1 MLPQRVATISSR
13 RSSRGEELEA
23 IISVDKVLSGV
34 RVLEVAAWTF
44 VPSAGAV
51 LAEWGAEVIKVEPR
65 TGGDPQRGLVTMGI
79 VDEGGGSVN
88 YMIEIPNRGKKSIG
102 VDLLT
107 EGGQEVV
114 HKLAQTCDV
123 FLTSYLP
130 NRRRKMRIDVD
141 DIRAVNPSIVYV
153 RGSGHG
159 PKGPDADKPGYD
171 GVSYWARGGIATA
184 LTEGAD
190 ELVRSRPA
198 FGDLLGGMTIAG
210 GIAAAL
216 YRKATTG
223 KGSVVDVSLLG
234 LAAWNL
240 SPDVAV
246 GEIHGGSAVPKF
258 GHADAPNPLVGTYRT
273 KDGRHVQL
281 MMLQLDKFFPEAMNA
296 IGLPQVLDDPRFN
309 TPATRFENRS
319 MLISMM
325 DEVFAARTLSEWRK
339 ELAGLS
345 GAWGVVQTPGEL
357 SSDEAVVANGYIA
370 ETTTMNGAGFS
381 LPTNPVQF
389 DEQHVVPPGAPEH
402 GQHTEEVLADAGFD
416 WDSIEA
422 YKASGAIL

>member
-1 MLPQRVATISSR
+1 M
-13 RSSRGEELEA
+13 
-23 IISVDKVLSGV
+23 
-34 RVLEVAAWTF
+34 LEVAAWTF

-65 TGGDPQRGLVTMGI
+65 DGGDPQRGLVTMGI

-102 VDLLT
+102 VDLST
-107 EGGQEVV
+107 PGGRDVV
-114 HKLAQTCDV
+114 HALAKTCDV

-130 NRRRKMRIDVD
+130 DRRRKFAIDVD

-184 LTEGAD
+184 LTEEAD

-198 FGDLLGGMTIAG
+198 FGDLLGGMAIAG

-216 YRKATTG
+216 YKKATTG
-223 KGSVVDVSLLG
+223 EGSVVDVSLLG

-246 GEIHGGSAVPKF
+246 SQIHGGSSIPKF

-273 KDGRHVQL
+273 KDGRYVQL
-281 MMLQLDKFFPEAMNA
+281 MMLQLDKFYAEAMRV
-296 IGLPQVLDDPRFN
+296 IGLPEMIDDTRFVD
-309 TPATRFENRS
+309 PASRFENRAS
-319 MLISMM
+319 LIALL
-325 DEVFAARTLSEWRK
+325 DEAFAKRTLAEWR
-339 ELAGLS
+339 EVLAALS
-345 GAWGVVQTPGEL
+345 GAWGIVQTPGEL
-357 SSDEAVVANGYIA
+357 CDDPAITANGYVA
-370 ETTTMNGAGFS
+370 HTQTVNGVPFS

-389 DEQHVVPPGAPEH
+389 NERSVTPSGAPEH
-402 GQHTEEVLADAGFD
+402 GQHTEEILMDAGIE
-416 WDSIEA
+416 WDTIEEL
-422 YKASGAIL
+422 KESGAIL

>member
-1 MLPQRVATISSR
+1 MEVDIS
-13 RSSRGEELEA
+13 G
-23 IISVDKVLSGV
+23 DKVLSGV
-34 RVLEVAAWTF
+34 RVLEIAAWTF

-65 TGGDPQRGLVTMGI
+65 NGGDPQRGLVTMGI
-79 VDEGGGSVN
+79 VDAGTRAVN

-102 VDLLT
+102 VDLGT
-107 EGGQEVV
+107 PGGQEVIRR
-114 HKLAQTCDV
+114 LAATCDV

-130 NRRRKMRIDVD
+130 SRRKKLGIDVD
-141 DIRAVNPSIVYV
+141 DIRAASPNIVYV

-159 PKGPDADKPGYD
+159 PKGPDADTPGYD
-171 GVSYWARGGIATA
+171 GVSYWARGGIATV
-184 LTEGAD
+184 LTEDAE

-216 YRKATTG
+216 YKKATTG
-223 KGSVVDVSLLG
+223 RGSIVDVSLLG

-246 GEIHGGSAVPKF
+246 SQLHGGSSIPKF

-273 KDGRHVQL
+273 SDGRYVQL
-281 MMLQLDKFFPEAMNA
+281 MMLQLDKFYPEAMRA
-296 IGLPQVLDDPRFN
+296 IGLPELIHDPRFAD
-309 TPATRFENRS
+309 PASRFANRS
-319 MLISMM
+319 ELISLM
-325 DEVFAARTLSEWRK
+325 DEAFARHTLAEWRTR
-339 ELAGLS
+339 LADLS

-357 SSDEAVVANGYIA
+357 CQDPAVTANGYVA
-370 ETTTMNGAGFS
+370 QTTTMNGAPFA

-389 DEQHVVPPGAPEH
+389 DEQPVVPPGAPEH
-402 GQHTEEVLADAGFD
+402 GQHTEEVLMDAGLD
-416 WDSIEA
+416 WDTILA
-422 YKASGAIL
+422 YKDTGAIL

>member
-1 MLPQRVATISSR
+1 M
-13 RSSRGEELEA
+13 
-23 IISVDKVLSGV
+23 SVDNVLSGV

-65 TGGDPQRGLVTMGI
+65 DGGDPQRGLVTMGI
-79 VDEGGGSVN
+79 VDEGGGAVN

-102 VDLLT
+102 VDLST
-107 EGGQEVV
+107 PGGREVV
-114 HKLAQTCDV
+114 HALAKTCDV

-130 NRRRKMRIDVD
+130 DRRRKFGIDVD
-141 DIRAVNPSIVYV
+141 DIRGVNPSIVYV

-171 GVSYWARGGIATA
+171 GVSYWARGGIATV
-184 LTEGAD
+184 LTEDAD

-216 YRKATTG
+216 YKKATTG
-223 KGSVVDVSLLG
+223 EGSVVDVSLLG

-246 GEIHGGSAVPKF
+246 SQIHGGSAIPKF

-273 KDGRHVQL
+273 KDSRYVQL
-281 MMLQLDKFFPEAMNA
+281 MMLQLDKFYAEAMRV
-296 IGLPQVLDDPRFN
+296 IGLPELIDDPRFAD
-309 TPATRFENRS
+309 PASRFENRVS
-319 MLISMM
+319 LIALL
-325 DEVFAARTLSEWRK
+325 DEAFAERTLAQWR
-339 ELAGLS
+339 ETLAVLS
-345 GAWGVVQTPGEL
+345 GAWGIVQTPGEL
-357 SSDEAVVANGYIA
+357 CDDPAVTANGYVA
-370 ETTTMNGAGFS
+370 HTQTVNGVPFA

-389 DEQHVVPPGAPEH
+389 NERSVTPGGAPEH
-402 GQHTEEVLADAGFD
+402 GQHTEEILMDAGIE
-416 WDSIEA
+416 WDTIEEL
-422 YKASGAIL
+422 KDSGAIL

>member
-1 MLPQRVATISSR
+1 M
-13 RSSRGEELEA
+13 
-23 IISVDKVLSGV
+23 

-65 TGGDPQRGLVTMGI
+65 NGGDPQRGLVTMGI

-102 VDLLT
+102 VDLST
-107 EGGQEVV
+107 AGGQEVV
-114 HKLAQTCDV
+114 RELAKTCDV

-130 NRRRKMRIDVD
+130 ERRKKLGIDVE
-141 DIRAVNPSIVYV
+141 DIRAVNPGIVYV

-171 GVSYWARGGIATA
+171 GVSYWARGGIATM
-184 LTEGAD
+184 LTEGRD

-216 YRKATTG
+216 YKKATTG

-240 SPDVAV
+240 GPDVAV
-246 GEIHGGSAVPKF
+246 SQIHGGTSIPSYT
-258 GHADAPNPLVGTYRT
+258 HADAPNPLVNTYRT
-273 KDGRHVQL
+273 RDGRYVQL
-281 MMLQLDKFFPEAMNA
+281 MMLQLDKFYPEAMHA
-296 IGLPQVLDDPRFN
+296 IGLPELIDDPRFSA
-309 TPATRFENRS
+309 PAPRYENRS
-319 MLISMM
+319 ALIALL
-325 DEVFAARTLSEWRK
+325 DQAFAERTLAEWRDA
-339 ELAGLS
+339 LAGLS
-345 GAWGVVQTPGEL
+345 GAWGIVQTPGEL
-357 SSDEAVVANGYIA
+357 CADPAVTANGYVA
-370 ETTTMNGAGFS
+370 QTTTMNGVPYA

-389 DEQHVVPPGAPEH
+389 DEQAVVPPGAPEH
-402 GQHTEEVLADAGFD
+402 GQHTEEVLMDAG
-416 WDSIEA
+416 IEWEA
-422 YKASGAIL
+422 IERYKEAGAIL

>member
-1 MLPQRVATISSR
+1 MEVDIS
-13 RSSRGEELEA
+13 G
-23 IISVDKVLSGV
+23 DKVLSGV

-79 VDEGGGSVN
+79 VDAGTRAVN

-102 VDLLT
+102 VDLGT
-107 EGGQEVV
+107 PGGQEVIRR
-114 HKLAQTCDV
+114 LAATCDV

-130 NRRRKMRIDVD
+130 SRRKKLGIDVD
-141 DIRAVNPSIVYV
+141 DIRAANPDIVYV

-159 PKGPDADKPGYD
+159 PKGPDADTPGYD
-171 GVSYWARGGIATA
+171 GVSYWARGGIATV
-184 LTEGAD
+184 LTEDAED
-190 ELVRSRPA
+190 LVRSRPA

-223 KGSVVDVSLLG
+223 RGSIVDVSLLG

-246 GEIHGGSAVPKF
+246 SQLHGGSSIPKF

-273 KDGRHVQL
+273 SDGRCVQL
-281 MMLQLDKFFPEAMNA
+281 MMLQLDKFYPEAMRA
-296 IGLPQVLDDPRFN
+296 IGLPELIDDPRFAD
-309 TPATRFENRS
+309 PASRFANRGE
-319 MLISMM
+319 LISLM
-325 DEVFAARTLSEWRK
+325 DEAFARHTLAEWRTR
-339 ELAGLS
+339 LADLS

-357 SSDEAVVANGYIA
+357 CRDPAVTANGYIA
-370 ETTTMNGAGFS
+370 HTTTMSGAPFS
-381 LPTNPVQF
+381 LPCNPVQF
-389 DEQHVVPPGAPEH
+389 DEQSVVAPGAPEH
-402 GQHTEEVLADAGFD
+402 GQHTEEVLMEAGLD
-416 WDSIEA
+416 WDTIVN
-422 YKASGAIL
+422 YKESGAIL

>member
-1 MLPQRVATISSR
+1 
-13 RSSRGEELEA
+13 
-23 IISVDKVLSGV
+23 VLSGV

-51 LAEWGAEVIKVEPR
+51 LGEWGAEVIKVEPR
-65 TGGDPQRGLVTMGI
+65 EGGDPQRGLVTMGI
-79 VDEGGGSVN
+79 VDKGGDSVN

-102 VDLLT
+102 VDLAT
-107 EGGQEVV
+107 AGGREVIL
-114 HKLAQTCDV
+114 KLAATCDV

-130 NRRRKMRIDVD
+130 SRRRKFGIDVD
-141 DIRAVNPSIVYV
+141 DIRAVNPAVVYV

-171 GVSYWARGGIATA
+171 GVSYWARGGIAA
-184 LTEGAD
+184 MLTEDAD

-216 YRKATTG
+216 YKKATTG
-223 KGSVVDVSLLG
+223 QGSVVDVSLLG

-246 GEIHGGSAVPKF
+246 SQIHGGTSIPKYS
-258 GHADAPNPLVGTYRT
+258 HADAPNPLVGTYRT
-273 KDGRHVQL
+273 KDGRYVQL
-281 MMLQLDKFFPEAMNA
+281 MMLQLDKFYSEVMRA
-296 IGLPQVLDDPRFN
+296 IGLPELIDDARFAD
-309 TPATRFENRS
+309 PAARFANRAE
-319 MLISMM
+319 LISLM
-325 DEVFAARTLSEWRK
+325 DGLFAQRTLAEWR
-339 ELAGLS
+339 EQLAGIS

-357 SSDEAVVANGYIA
+357 CHDPAVTANGYVA
-370 ETTTMNGAGFS
+370 STSTMSGAPYS

-389 DEQHVVPPGAPEH
+389 DEQAIIPSGAPEH
-402 GQHTEEVLADAGFD
+402 GQHTEEVLMDAGLD
-416 WDSIEA
+416 WDAILR
-422 YKASGAIL
+422 YKQSGAIL